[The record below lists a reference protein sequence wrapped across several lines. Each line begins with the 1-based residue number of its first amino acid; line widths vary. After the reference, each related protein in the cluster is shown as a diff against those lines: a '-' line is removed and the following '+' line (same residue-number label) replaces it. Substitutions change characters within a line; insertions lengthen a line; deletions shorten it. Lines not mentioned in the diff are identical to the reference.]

1 MERRLLLDNE
11 LREILQDT
19 LGYVNLYYQ
28 PPASVSMKFDCIR
41 YEEATYN
48 VRYADDQAHILHTE
62 YQVIVITRDPD
73 SELPR
78 KIQEHFPLCS
88 PGRKYV
94 ADDLYHF
101 PFTLYY

>member
-1 MERRLLLDNE
+1 MDRRLLLDNE
-11 LREILQDT
+11 LREILQEA

-28 PPASVSMKFDCIR
+28 PPASKTMQYDCIR
-41 YEEATYN
+41 YEEASLD
-48 VRYADDQAHILHTE
+48 VRYSDNRSHVIHTE
-62 YQVIVITRDPD
+62 YQVIVISRDPD
-73 SELPR
+73 SPLPR
-78 KIQEHFPLCS
+78 MIQEHFSLCR